1 MFPLYLPVFQT
12 SDPEM
17 SIYALLIRWETLGSS
32 NWLPLNRESIG
43 NMNAPSS
50 KSLPPNHWI
59 VNTVNSQAAP
69 SPRPAS
75 FQWPS

>member
-32 NWLPLNRESIG
+32 NWLPLNRDYIWNIDTTTMPNEHELPI
-43 NMNAPSS
+43 
-50 KSLPPNHWI
+50 SLDVSWLQQL
-59 VNTVNSQAAP
+59 TL
-69 SPRPAS
+69 
-75 FQWPS
+75 W